1 MPSQDLSRRAV
12 VTGLGAVTPIG
23 NDHPTFW
30 RNLVAGVSGG
40 GPITPFDPTGYDVRI
55 AAEVKDF
62 DPTVAMDRKMAR
74 RMSRFIHLAMAA
86 GKEAVEDSGLDFSDW
101 SPERRDR
108 VAVCVNTG
116 GGGLEQVIDGAEV
129 VRVKGPNFV
138 SPFAI
143 PALSGSMAACQL
155 SMEYGLTGPVIT
167 QVAACASS
175 VIAFLDGLRM
185 IQRGEVD
192 VVLAG
197 GSEAPLLAMAFA
209 ALGNMGALSKRNDD
223 PTHASRPFDRDRDGF
238 LFGEGAGVV
247 VVESAEHALARGA
260 RIQAEVVGA
269 ALTADA
275 FHISAP
281 EPTGRGATM
290 AMTKAM
296 ADAGLAPDEIDYIV
310 AHGTSTPLNDVT
322 ETRAIKAAFGA
333 HAHKVPISSP
343 KSMVGHLLGAAGVA
357 SRADRPRRH
366 PRGRHPADRQPR
378 APRPARVRPR
388 LRAAGG
394 AQGEGRHGDVQRLRL
409 RRPERGRRL
418 PALRGVARSRA
429 GTAPEGGMRRTN
441 LSLYY
446 LAGYLIPAG
455 LLLLFVPQ
463 TALDLLFSNGTYDVA
478 PFRLVGILLIV
489 LGVIIVQI
497 IRFKIDEL
505 YTTTI
510 AVRIFISTGLMA
522 LFLTTGDPF
531 FLVIFFVVAFGLVLT
546 SVSYMLDRRDRAA

>member
-30 RNLVAGVSGG
+30 RNLVAGVSGA
-40 GPITPFDPTGYDVRI
+40 GPITSFDPTGYDVRI

-62 DPTVAMDRKMAR
+62 DPTIAMDRKMAR

-116 GGGLEQVIDGAEV
+116 GGGLDQVIDGAEV

-155 SMEYGLTGPVIT
+155 SMAYGLTGPVIT

-175 VIAFLDGLRM
+175 VIAFLDALRM

-197 GSEAPLLAMAFA
+197 GSEAPLEAMAFA

-247 VVESAEHALARGA
+247 VVESAAHALSRGA
-260 RIQAEVVGA
+260 RIEAELVGA

-296 ADAGLAPDEIDYIV
+296 ADAGLAPDEIDYVV
-310 AHGTSTPLNDVT
+310 AHGTSTPLNDLT
-322 ETRAIKAAFGA
+322 ETRALKAAFGA
-333 HAHKVPISSP
+333 HAHKVPVSSP
-343 KSMVGHLLGAAGVA
+343 KSMIGHLLGAAGVA
-357 SRADRPRRH
+357 SALT
-366 PRGRHPADRQPR
+366 A
-378 APRPARVRPR
+378 
-388 LRAAGG
+388 LG
-394 AQGEGRHGDVQRLRL
+394 AIREGVIPPTANLENPDL
-409 RRPERGRRL
+409 PECDL
-418 PALRGVARSRA
+418 DYVPLVARKA
-429 GTAPEGGMRRTN
+429 KVDTAMFNGFGFGGQN
-441 LSLYY
+441 
-446 LAGYLIPAG
+446 A
-455 LLLLFVPQ
+455 
-463 TALDLLFSNGTYDVA
+463 VA
-478 PFRLVGILLIV
+478 VF
-489 LGVIIVQI
+489 Q
-497 IRFKIDEL
+497 RFE
-505 YTTTI
+505 
-510 AVRIFISTGLMA
+510 A
-522 LFLTTGDPF
+522 
-531 FLVIFFVVAFGLVLT
+531 
-546 SVSYMLDRRDRAA
+546 